1 MLWVLSAAIGALG
14 LLIFSAL
21 GTPGLVLLF
30 APLLIAWMC
39 SGPRRSLKAVGALAG
54 FGVATLLVFAG
65 AGARCADSAAQP
77 NQSCTAPNLTF
88 AIVATAVVLVVGLA
102 LTSRAW
108 PRST

>member
-1 MLWVLSAAIGALG
+1 MLLVLSAAIGALG

-30 APLLIAWMC
+30 APLLIAWMR
-39 SGPRRSLKAVGALAG
+39 SGPRRSLKGG
-54 FGVATLLVFAG
+54 G
-65 AGARCADSAAQP
+65 
-77 NQSCTAPNLTF
+77 SCTAPNLTF